1 MKKRLEDLQQLS
13 ESLTLPEAVR
23 SLQRPRTGWLRAVRT
38 ALGMPQSYLARELGV
53 TTGAIAKYEA
63 GEAAGSI
70 SLGTLRKAANA
81 MDYDLV
87 YALVPRTSMDE
98 IRLARARQ
106 IARKI
111 LGAASRKMALKDQKL
126 PQGDLETRIDDLA
139 RVILTEHANA
149 LWTEEYG

>member
-1 MKKRLEDLQQLS
+1 MKKRLQELQELS
-13 ESLTLPEAVR
+13 ESLTLPEPVRAV
-23 SLQRPRTGWLRAVRT
+23 QRPRTGWLRAVRT

-70 SLGTLRKAANA
+70 SLATLRKAANA
-81 MDYDLV
+81 MEYDLV

-98 IRLARARQ
+98 IRFGRARV

-111 LGAASRKMALKDQKL
+111 LGAASRKMALKDQKV
-126 PQGDLETRIDDLA
+126 PKGDLETRIDDLA
-139 RVILTEHANA
+139 RVILTQHENA
-149 LWTEEYG
+149 LWSEEYS